1 MTLYT
6 PINHILKLGITYTD
20 YYDYGYYNPPV
31 KGALITPTKIQSVD
45 TNRGIFTIELNDKEK
60 WRDRLIGEFTTFT
73 NIDELALYN
82 SGDEPLEF
90 KNGDIVIIKAT
101 FVK

>member
-1 MTLYT
+1 M
-6 PINHILKLGITYTD
+6 
-20 YYDYGYYNPPV
+20 
-31 KGALITPTKIQSVD
+31 IQ
-45 TNRGIFTIELNDKEK
+45 NGGIFTIELNDKEK